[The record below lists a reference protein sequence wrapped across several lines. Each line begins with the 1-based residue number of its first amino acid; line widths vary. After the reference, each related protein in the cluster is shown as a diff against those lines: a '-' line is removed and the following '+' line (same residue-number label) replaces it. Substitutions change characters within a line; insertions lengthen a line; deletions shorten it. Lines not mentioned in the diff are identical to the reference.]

1 MASLFQ
7 DLIDLK
13 NEALESKTILRPS
26 QLDDLKNKKHNEYF
40 SKVNII

>member
-13 NEALESKTILRPS
+13 NEALESKTILRLS
-26 QLDDLKNKKHNEYF
+26 QLDDLKNKLF
-40 SKVNII
+40 FII